1 MSLLSRC
8 HKHIPNPS
16 WAVQYFS
23 GNSRQ
28 PFSVLSASFNATSP
42 FGCRE
47 HICLT
52 RFQPAP
58 WWGLSPQSPLSSV
71 ASLLHVP
78 VLWLNDI
85 GLSSDLGSLSHGTNT
100 ILRPMRQADVLGY
113 SSGFQTWC
121 LSELRE
127 ALSKHRLRALT
138 TEYSHLESVGPKN
151 SHFFFFTISQ
161 LVPCS
166 GPCPHSPP
174 PTPLAG
180 CCCSVASRLQGR
192 HRPRAGF
199 WNVKCKRRIWG
210 HSPDLAE

>member
-1 MSLLSRC
+1 MLNSFKNCSLIILMSLLSRC

-151 SHFFFFTISQ
+151 SHFFFFYHFPAGTMLWPLPTLTTTHALSWVLLQ
-161 LVPCS
+161 CGLQTA
-166 GPCPHSPP
+166 GAASP
-174 PTPLAG
+174 
-180 CCCSVASRLQGR
+180 ASWFLE
-192 HRPRAGF
+192 
-199 WNVKCKRRIWG
+199 C
-210 HSPDLAE
+210 